1 MSQLP
6 DQHQGKLSKCKQL
19 SYLHVA
25 KHPFCFIKL
34 IENKSRSN
42 PTTFSAIYD
51 EVTVLQCTV
60 PEYTLGQLA
69 WEKSML
75 DWEIEHLQKC
85 CQDLEREKAHVEGQ
99 LQREKHKWLP
109 RFLNAIGAKTNTP
122 REASINVQRSTS
134 NSVSIFSVESVTQI
148 KDQKLQMRSPIGHAK
163 RVPLFTF
170 FIVICML
177 LINSISILRALHMS
191 IHLLLIRHISRSG
204 GS

>member
-42 PTTFSAIYD
+42 PTTFSAIYH
-51 EVTVLQCTV
+51 EVTVLQHTV
-60 PEYTLGQLA
+60 PEYTLSQLA
-69 WEKSML
+69 WERSML
-75 DWEIEHLQKC
+75 EWEVGHLRKC

-99 LQREKHKWLP
+99 LQQEKHKWFP

-122 REASINVQRSTS
+122 CEACRYQCSEVYL
-134 NSVSIFSVESVTQI
+134 TQC
-148 KDQKLQMRSPIGHAK
+148 
-163 RVPLFTF
+163 F
-170 FIVICML
+170 
-177 LINSISILRALHMS
+177 
-191 IHLLLIRHISRSG
+191 HLLCRECYQHQGPETPNAVANWTCKACAPFHFL
-204 GS
+204 

>member
-134 NSVSIFSVESVTQI
+134 NSVSIFSVESVT
-148 KDQKLQMRSPIGHAK
+148 
-163 RVPLFTF
+163 
-170 FIVICML
+170 
-177 LINSISILRALHMS
+177 
-191 IHLLLIRHISRSG
+191 
-204 GS
+204 